1 MSTKTRQ
8 VIGEFPIHNDKFH
21 DKMVQAYKKLY
32 AGTGEGSEMRD
43 WILWPEKY
51 YNSEEYARVKST
63 AAVIQYHSDAV
74 IFVGIGGSYLTP
86 QAVMQSEYGDYYN
99 EIARKKGLPKVYF
112 AGCDLSPDNLNQIIE
127 RVSEGDWSIVYISK
141 SGGTMEPALAFH
153 VLWEKLHEKYGK
165 EANSR
170 VFTVT
175 DSKKGTL
182 KEMTDEHGWET
193 FVIPD
198 GIGGRYSAF
207 TAVGLLP
214 LAIAGIDT
222 DELLLGAIDAMNDC
236 NNNPDSFA
244 GKYAETRYYN
254 YITRDNNVEFFATNT
269 TYLSYFAEWIKQLFG
284 ESEGKEGKGLFPAS
298 GVLPRDLH
306 SLGQYLQDG
315 LRDLICE
322 TFIIREFET
331 DIEIP
336 ASNLKDNLENRIG
349 KKFSQA
355 AAAAMDGA
363 YKAHTEGGNACAII
377 RLNKGLEA
385 MGYLMYSLFVVSPVV
400 GYMMGV
406 NPFDQPG
413 VEAHKAAMKTSP
425 EWDK

>member
-1 MSTKTRQ
+1 MSTKTRK
-8 VIGEFPIHNDKFH
+8 VIGEFHIPEDKYH
-21 DKMVQAYKKLY
+21 GKMVEAYKKLY
-32 AGTGEGSEMRD
+32 AGTGFGSEMRD
-43 WILWPEKY
+43 WIIWPEQY
-51 YNSEEYARVKST
+51 LNSDEYVRVKTT
-63 AAVIQYHSDAV
+63 AATIQYHSDAV

-86 QAVMQSEYGDYYN
+86 QAVIQSEYGDYYN
-99 EIARKKGLPKVYF
+99 EISKTKIYF

-141 SGGTMEPALAFH
+141 SGGTTEPALAFH
-153 VLWEKLHEKYGK
+153 VLWEKLYEKYGE

-175 DSKKGTL
+175 DGKKGTL

-214 LAIAGIDT
+214 LAIAGINT

-236 NNNPDSFA
+236 YNNPDSFA
-244 GKYAETRYYN
+244 GQYAEWRYYN
-254 YITRDNNVEFFATNT
+254 YWKNNNLVEFFAANT
-269 TYLSYFAEWIKQLFG
+269 TYLSYFTEWIKQLFG
-284 ESEGKEGKGLFPAS
+284 ESEGKDEEGLFPAS
-298 GVLPRDLH
+298 GVFPRDLH

-315 LRDLICE
+315 TRDLICE
-322 TFIIREFET
+322 TFIIREFKT

-363 YKAHTEGGNACAII
+363 YKAHTEGGNPCSII
-377 RLNKGLEA
+377 RLNKGLKA